1 MTKYFI
7 ASDVHSFFT
16 IMHNELIK
24 KGFDIN
30 NKDHKL
36 VICGDLFDRG
46 DETKQLYEFVRSLG
60 DRFIYIRGNHEDL
73 LRDCVFDI
81 VTGNSIGEHHF
92 HNKTVR
98 TIAQFCDVGEDEF
111 YYTRLSDSLKQTVK
125 EKMKL
130 ILDWIEEK
138 SVDYCSIG
146 DYILV
151 HGWVPIAY
159 EKINPNPFENKTL
172 ADPKEWRT
180 NRYVWETARW
190 INGMKAWKEGNR
202 IEGKTIIC
210 GHWHCSWGHSH
221 IHQDREEFPQK
232 DRKNWEKSFE
242 PFVDDGIIAIDAC
255 TAYSGVCN
263 VITLEVEDRFLK
275 AM

>member
-7 ASDVHSFFT
+7 TSDVHSFFT
-16 IMHNELIK
+16 IMYNELIK

-73 LRDCVFDI
+73 LRDCVFNI
-81 VTGNSIGEHHF
+81 VTGNSIGGHHF
-92 HNKTVR
+92 HNKTIR

-138 SVDYCSIG
+138 SVDYYSIG

-151 HGWVPIAY
+151 HGWIPTTGDSIDFMG
-159 EKINPNPFENKTL
+159 NL
-172 ADPKEWRT
+172 AHPRAIPMERWGKCGT
-180 NRYVWETARW
+180 ITWEQARW
-190 INGMKAWKEGNR
+190 DNGMDMWKRGVKLP
-202 IEGKTIIC
+202 GKTIIC
-210 GHWHCSWGHSH
+210 GHFHSSWGHSH
-221 IHQDREEFPQK
+221 LHQDRKEFPN
-232 DRKNWEKSFE
+232 KNREDWQKSFE
-242 PFVDDGIIAIDAC
+242 PFTDEGIIAIDSC
-255 TAYSGVCN
+255 CAYSGFLNC
-263 VITLEVEDRFLK
+263 ITLEVE
-275 AM
+275 

>member
-7 ASDVHSFFT
+7 TSDVHSFFT

-73 LRDCVFDI
+73 LKDCVFDI
-81 VTGNSIGEHHF
+81 VTGNSIGGHHF
-92 HNKTVR
+92 LNKTVR

-111 YYTRLSDSLKQTVK
+111 HYTRLSDSLKQIVK

-151 HGWVPIAY
+151 HGWVPCTY
-159 EKINPNPFENKTL
+159 D
-172 ADPKEWRT
+172 DPLLPRVYRKLEVVDKEEWT
-180 NRYVWETARW
+180 DFLWEDARW
-190 INGMKAWKEGNR
+190 INGIDAWSQGCV
-202 IEGKTIIC
+202 IPGKTIVC
-210 GHWHCSWGHSH
+210 GHWHCSWGWS
-221 IHQDREEFPQK
+221 IIRQERKEFPDKSRK
-232 DRKNWEKSFE
+232 DWQKSFE
-242 PFVDDGIIAIDAC
+242 PFVDKGIIAIDAC
-255 TAYSGVCN
+255 TAYSGICN
-263 VITLEVEDRFLK
+263 VITLEVED
-275 AM
+275 